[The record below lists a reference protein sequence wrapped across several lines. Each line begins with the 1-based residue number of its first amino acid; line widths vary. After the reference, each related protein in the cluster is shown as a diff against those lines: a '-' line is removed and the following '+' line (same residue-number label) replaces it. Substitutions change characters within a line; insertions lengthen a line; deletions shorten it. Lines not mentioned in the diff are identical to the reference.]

1 MNKNV
6 LKMGL
11 LSAVLM
17 GSFSCKN
24 NKNEMAEKRIA
35 ALESY
40 VDSLKTVSSV
50 EVENNWEKITADYN
64 RKNSEANEALSS
76 ADEATKTA
84 AQERVDA
91 STAKYDELKTSYEN
105 KAVPT
110 ETVIQTT
117 KNPSQ
122 SLRDRLFGAGKI
134 GNDMSFAW
142 VNKNNIL
149 SVYDKFFESYKEN
162 KSDFSREDYD
172 EIKLMFE
179 ALDNRKNTVE
189 KEGLSSSDN
198 MKIASIK
205 VKFGPMFQLNRVGAK
220 ARETSEAKE

>member
-6 LKMGL
+6 LKTGL
-11 LSAVLM
+11 LSAILL

-24 NKNEMAEKRIA
+24 NKNEVAETRIA

-40 VDSLKTVSSV
+40 VDSLKTVSSA
-50 EVENNWEKITADYN
+50 EVESNWEKITADYN
-64 RKNSEANEALSS
+64 RKTNDANMALST

-84 AQERVDA
+84 SQVRVDA
-91 STAKYDELKTSYEN
+91 SIAKYDEFKTTYEN
-105 KAVPT
+105 NAVAADA
-110 ETVIQTT
+110 VIQTT

-122 SLRDRLFGAGKI
+122 LLRDRLFGAGKI

-142 VNKNNIL
+142 VNKNNIVD
-149 SVYDKFFESYKEN
+149 VYDKFFESYKAN

-205 VKFGPMFQLNRVGAK
+205 VKFSPMFKLNRVGAK
-220 ARETSEAKE
+220 GRENSEAKE

>member
-11 LSAVLM
+11 LSAILM
-17 GSFSCKN
+17 GTFSCKN
-24 NKNEMAEKRIA
+24 DKNELAEKRIA
-35 ALESY
+35 SLESY
-40 VDSLKTVSSV
+40 VDSLKTVDAA
-50 EVENNWEKITADYN
+50 EVEKNWEKITADYN
-64 RKNSEANEALSS
+64 RKTSEANEALST
-76 ADEATKTA
+76 ADDATKTA

-91 STAKYDELKTSYEN
+91 SVSKYDEFKLSYEN
-105 KAVPT
+105 KATET

-117 KNPSQ
+117 KDPSQ

-134 GNDMSFAW
+134 GNDMSFAY
-142 VNKNNIL
+142 VNKNNIVD
-149 SVYDKFFESYKEN
+149 VYDKFFESYKEN

-205 VKFGPMFQLNRVGAK
+205 VKFNPMFKLNRVGAK
-220 ARETSEAKE
+220 GRENSEAKE

>member
-11 LSAVLM
+11 LSAILI

-24 NKNEMAEKRIA
+24 KENELAEKRITE
-35 ALESY
+35 LESY
-40 VDSLKTVSSV
+40 VDSLKTVSSDDI
-50 EVENNWEKITADYN
+50 EKNWEQITMDYDQ
-64 RKNSEANEALSS
+64 KSTGVNEALSS
-76 ADEATKTA
+76 TDEKTKA
-84 AQERVDA
+84 ASQVRVDA
-91 STAKYDELKTSYEN
+91 STAKYDELKASMES
-105 KAVPT
+105 KAT
-110 ETVIQTT
+110 ARATAAQTT
-117 KNPSQ
+117 NNPSQ

-142 VNKNNIL
+142 VNKDNIL
-149 SVYDKFFESYKEN
+149 DVYDKFFESYKEN

-205 VKFGPMFQLNRVGAK
+205 VKFNPMFKLNRVGAK
-220 ARETSEAKE
+220 GRENSEAKE